1 MKVGAIVGESINFT
15 RDLANEPGAYMT
27 PTDMAE
33 RAREI
38 ANEFGLSIDVLDEAR
53 MEQEG
58 MGSLL
63 SVARGSDQPAKLI
76 ILKYTPTNLL
86 ATTKSCCRL
95 SVKE

>member
-1 MKVGAIVGESINFT
+1 
-15 RDLANEPGAYMT
+15 MT

-63 SVARGSDQPAKLI
+63 SVAVDRINPPSSSFSSTRRQK
-76 ILKYTPTNLL
+76 
-86 ATTKSCCRL
+86 
-95 SVKE
+95 

>member
-1 MKVGAIVGESINFT
+1 
-15 RDLANEPGAYMT
+15 
-27 PTDMAE
+27 MAE

-63 SVARGSDQPAKLI
+63 ERLARF
-76 ILKYTPTNLL
+76 
-86 ATTKSCCRL
+86 R
-95 SVKE
+95 